1 MFFQFQPKSLF
12 QFSIETPNQPIFFQ
26 LNMNSWNAYCI
37 NLWGQGATNRVRNVQ
52 MYANKFFVYAKFLEA
67 VQSFLPHYNILL
79 ISFVYFDPAF
89 SIGWIFF
96 VFLSLLTSMPRKY
109 LIVPLIFLQSWSNL
123 LYQRYMKIHSFW
135 PSAPWPIKIKAIFK
149 FCF

>member
-52 MYANKFFVYAKFLEA
+52 MYANKFFVYAKFLEP

-79 ISFVYFDPAF
+79 LSFAYSDPAF

-96 VFLSLLTSMPRKY
+96 VYLSLLTSMPRKY

-135 PSAPWPIKIKAIFK
+135 PSPPWLIKIKAIFK

>member
-52 MYANKFFVYAKFLEA
+52 MYANKFFVYAVSGSRTKF
-67 VQSFLPHYNILL
+67 S
-79 ISFVYFDPAF
+79 
-89 SIGWIFF
+89 
-96 VFLSLLTSMPRKY
+96 T
-109 LIVPLIFLQSWSNL
+109 
-123 LYQRYMKIHSFW
+123 
-135 PSAPWPIKIKAIFK
+135 PI
-149 FCF
+149 